1 MTVTFGDHYLAME
14 LPDELD
20 YGFREN
26 GAMMAYVS
34 GNDALNL
41 HVSTVTVTPK
51 DPSRTT
57 YVFDDVVEKARQ
69 KGFECR
75 IIGADKAVYSYIES
89 GKWERYEQR
98 LYYWIVGCGVREII
112 FTASCLIDHPDYEQV
127 KPILEQVPEMIASI
141 RPAEAVA

>member
-14 LPDELD
+14 LPDDLD
-20 YGFREN
+20 HGFREN
-26 GAMMAYVS
+26 GALMAYLS

-57 YVFDDVVEKARQ
+57 LVFDDVVQKARQ

-75 IIGADKAVYSYIES
+75 IVGSDKAVYRYTEF
-89 GKWERYEQR
+89 GKWEDYKQH
-98 LYYWIVGCGVREII
+98 LHFWIVGYGLREII
-112 FTASCLIDHPDYEQV
+112 FTASCLIDHPDYEQ
-127 KPILEQVPEMIASI
+127 
-141 RPAEAVA
+141 